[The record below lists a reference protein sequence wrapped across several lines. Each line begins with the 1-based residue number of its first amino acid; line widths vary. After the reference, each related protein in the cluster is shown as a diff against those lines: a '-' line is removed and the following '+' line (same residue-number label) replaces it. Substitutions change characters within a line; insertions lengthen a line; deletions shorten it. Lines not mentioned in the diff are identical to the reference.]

1 MNVAHELKLITDNQP
16 WTGFGV
22 QAAHLW
28 FGKIKKT
35 PSGETFSTH
44 SAFVMFNE
52 STNDFALEIMSEN
65 PKYGGSSGGR
75 VLLKSNVASLIEA
88 ADILK
93 KYFKKYG
100 DGHNHE
106 QLSMVCV
113 GEGTNS

>member
-1 MNVAHELKLITDNQP
+1 MNVAHELKLVTDNNP

-22 QAAHLW
+22 QAGHLW
-28 FGKIKKT
+28 FGQIKKT

-65 PKYGGSSGGR
+65 PKYGGCSGGR
-75 VLLKSNVASLIEA
+75 VLVRTTVASVIEA
-88 ADILK
+88 AIIIK
-93 KYFKKYG
+93 KYLSKYG
-100 DGHNHE
+100 SGHNHE
-106 QLSMVCV
+106 QLSTVCI